1 MDQDSKGY
9 FTRSKAKKLAEEKKN
24 SKPDYAKKSLK
35 FRKIIRID
43 HHDEDRKHS
52 KKRVK
57 DKGESIEND
66 EEQVK
71 KDSCKIGITED
82 ATNLLTAMIL
92 EKAFGLPISEI
103 DPSFSK
109 LEDDDDDEDYIPIEG
124 LPEDVDYSH
133 DEEKYIRKLP
143 EEVRA
148 KIIEHEK
155 SLIQFN
161 KETIPQRFKILQ
173 SDLDVSTKSHI
184 IKKLDHFYSLETTD
198 NEYHK
203 LSQWTEYLNKLPF
216 GKYTDP
222 VVKMTD
228 SPANIID
235 HLKNVKSTL
244 DKAVF
249 GHNRAKNQIIQIIA
263 QQITNPGCTG
273 NCIAIQ
279 GPPGNGKTT
288 LVREGICKSINRPF
302 RSIPL
307 GGMQNSDFLL
317 GHEYTYEG
325 SKPGRIVEILME
337 CGSMDPVIYFDELDK
352 ISESPKGEEI
362 ANLLC
367 HLTDLSQNTEF
378 HDKYF
383 SGVNFDLSR
392 AIFIFS
398 YNDEKKVNPIL
409 LDRMIKIHTNGFKTN
424 DKVNISK
431 QYLIPSVCKS
441 IGFDTKDLSI
451 TDDTIKNIIS
461 SYTDDEKGVRNLRRC
476 FETIISKINVLKLI
490 NRSVE
495 EKIEE
500 PVKKNKITLE
510 ISEPKKS
517 PDGIVSFNL
526 NKFELPIKINDKLVK
541 KLIDVDKEDNTSY
554 LAMYL

>member
-1 MDQDSKGY
+1 
-9 FTRSKAKKLAEEKKN
+9 
-24 SKPDYAKKSLK
+24 
-35 FRKIIRID
+35 
-43 HHDEDRKHS
+43 
-52 KKRVK
+52 
-57 DKGESIEND
+57 
-66 EEQVK
+66 
-71 KDSCKIGITED
+71 
-82 ATNLLTAMIL
+82 MIL

>member
-9 FTRSKAKKLAEEKKN
+9 FTRSKAKKLADDKKN
-24 SKPDYAKKSLK
+24 IKPHYAKKSIK
-35 FRKIIRID
+35 FRKVVRID
-43 HHDEDRKHS
+43 HHDEDRNHS
-52 KKRVK
+52 KLKSK
-57 DKGESIEND
+57 QAEESIVDD
-66 EEQVK
+66 EVK
-71 KDSCKIGITED
+71 KDSCKIDITED

-92 EKAFGLPISEI
+92 EKAFGLPMSEI
-103 DPSFSK
+103 DPSFGK
-109 LEDDDDDEDYIPIEG
+109 NEDDDEDDEDYLPIEG

-133 DEEKYIRKLP
+133 DEESYIRKLP
-143 EEVRA
+143 EETRLA
-148 KIIEHEK
+148 IIAQEK
-155 SLIQFN
+155 KLVKFN
-161 KETIPQRFKILQ
+161 KETMPQRFKILQ

-203 LSQWTEYLNKLPF
+203 LSQWTEKLNKLPF
-216 GKYTDP
+216 GRYTDP

-228 SPANIID
+228 SSNKIIS
-235 HLKNVKSTL
+235 HLQNVKDKL

-249 GHNRAKNQIIQIIA
+249 GHQRAKNQIIQIIA

-409 LDRMIKIHTNGFKTN
+409 LDRMIKIHTNGFKTD
-424 DKVNISK
+424 DKVSISK

-441 IGFDTKDLSI
+441 IGFNPDDMSI
-451 TDDTIKNIIS
+451 SDETIKNIIN
-461 SYTDDEKGVRNLRRC
+461 SYTEDEKGVRNLRRC

-490 NRSVE
+490 NQDIKE
-495 EKIEE
+495 IEKPAET
-500 PVKKNKITLE
+500 KNTITLQ
-510 ISEPKKS
+510 ISEPKKA
-517 PDGIVSFNL
+517 PDNIVSFNL
-526 NKFELPIKINDKLVK
+526 NKFKLPININDKLTK
-541 KLIDVDKEDNTSY
+541 KLIDIDKEDNTSY